1 MPTKVKYGKVSGLIQ
16 PVFDILGILP
26 GYRESDISL
35 WFFLFFTLFFAMII
49 GDAGYGMLILIG
61 TIVFAVKTK
70 GEKKYSNIVYL
81 LFVLSIATVIWG
93 AITGTWFGMES
104 AMNVPFLKALV
115 IPSFANYPD
124 YFGVTALAQQNMI
137 MKFSFSVGAIQ
148 MALGSLISIKKKIA
162 EKNLSWVAD
171 LGWLVAIVAMYL
183 LSLYLVIGESI
194 NITPVFA
201 MIGVAFLL
209 VVLFGA
215 MSPDRTFAQGLKAG
229 LADAFTVFLN
239 TISCFGNVMS
249 YIRLFAVGMAGL
261 AISQSFNGIAAGFH
275 GPLIILAVV
284 VVLIGHGLN
293 IVMCFLSVV
302 VHGVRLN
309 VLEFSGQAGLE
320 WTGIAYEPFKVN
332 DKIIK

>member
-1 MPTKVKYGKVSGLIQ
+1 
-16 PVFDILGILP
+16 
-26 GYRESDISL
+26 
-35 WFFLFFTLFFAMII
+35 
-49 GDAGYGMLILIG
+49 
-61 TIVFAVKTK
+61 
-70 GEKKYSNIVYL
+70 
-81 LFVLSIATVIWG
+81 
-93 AITGTWFGMES
+93 
-104 AMNVPFLKALV
+104 
-115 IPSFANYPD
+115 
-124 YFGVTALAQQNMI
+124 MI

-293 IVMCFLSVV
+293 IIMCFLSVV